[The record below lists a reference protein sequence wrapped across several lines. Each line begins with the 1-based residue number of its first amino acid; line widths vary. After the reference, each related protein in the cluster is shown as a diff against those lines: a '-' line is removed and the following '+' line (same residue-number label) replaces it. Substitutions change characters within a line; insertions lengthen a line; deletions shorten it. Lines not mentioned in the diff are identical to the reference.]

1 MNCLVTVLGVV
12 QGVGYRPF
20 VARLATELGITGTV
34 RNSGGTV
41 QIIAQGD
48 QPSIDRFVGAL
59 KEKRPPGADVTQ
71 VLVEKSVQE
80 QPYTDFHIIKS
91 TGITEHTPLL
101 PTDLPMCETCRE
113 ELLDPGNRRF
123 GYSFISCVDCG
134 PRYSIMEAIPYDRDT
149 ITMSTYLMCPSCTK
163 EYTEDSR
170 RRHAQTIS
178 CHDCGPQLILALPG
192 LTLEKKA
199 ALDRATQILTAGG
212 VLAIKGIGGYQ
223 LACRPD
229 SYEAVDALRKL
240 KNRDRKPFAVMF
252 PDLDGVKAM
261 CRVSGKEEELLLSA
275 ARPIVLLGTKHP
287 ADLYAEP
294 GPQESAGNPEPA
306 GSPVDSSFCA
316 AVNGESRFQG
326 AFLPYTALHQQLTD
340 ACGPLVMTSAN
351 LSDEPIIYRDEDI
364 LKISSPYLSGV
375 LYNTRR
381 IVTPLDDS
389 VARVVSG
396 KSQLIRRSRGYVPSP
411 IILTSTTPRTIL
423 AMGGDLKAGFCLYQE
438 NRAYLSQY
446 FGDMDSYQVQKNYS
460 ENILH
465 MQNLFHI
472 RPEIIACD
480 LHPLYRTSELAAK
493 WTHLEPENEGGLTT
507 GNAAGHEAG
516 HAAVT
521 PAGIPLQQPVLIQ
534 HHHAH
539 AASVMAEHG
548 IDSCIG
554 VTFDGTGYG
563 TDGTIWGGEFLLCK
577 GAGYTREAHLGVTTL
592 CGGDEAARQADLTA
606 SCYLFA
612 AGEPIRHKDAP
623 VIRAALLE
631 KSLTQQT
638 SSMGRLFDAVS
649 SVLGICSLN
658 SYEGECAVMLENAA
672 AQAVSEGILPF
683 PLHFTIE
690 HGKHE
695 STADPI
701 AVLYEI
707 FRAVNSGCDKKALAL
722 GFHMAVAEMVVSL
735 CRHIGEKGKE
745 TRVVLSGG
753 VFANLLLAEK
763 CAAELGKIGFAVYQ
777 NESVPVSDGGIS
789 LGQAWICGQMLK
801 QR

>member
-1 MNCLVTVLGVV
+1 MNYLVTVLGVV

-20 VARLATELGITGTV
+20 VALLAKELGITGTV
-34 RNSGGTV
+34 RNSGGSV
-41 QIIAQGD
+41 QIIAQGE
-48 QPSIDRFVGAL
+48 QSQIDRFVRAL
-59 KEKRPPGADVTQ
+59 RERRPPGADVTQ

-80 QPYTDFHIIKS
+80 QPYTDFYIIDS
-91 TGITEHTPLL
+91 TGIVEHTPLL

-113 ELLDPGNRRF
+113 ELLDPRNRRF

-134 PRYSIMEAIPYDRDT
+134 PRYSIMESIPYDRDT
-149 ITMSTYLMCPSCTK
+149 ITMNKYPMCPSCNK
-163 EYTEDSR
+163 EYIGDDR

-199 ALDRATQILTAGG
+199 ALDRGCRILAAGG

-229 SYEAVDALRKL
+229 SSEAVDSLRKL
-240 KNRDRKPFAVMF
+240 KNRDSKPFAVMF
-252 PDLDGVKAM
+252 PDLNSIKTL
-261 CRVSGKEEELLLSA
+261 CRVSAAEEELLLSA
-275 ARPIVLLGTKHP
+275 ARPIVLLGTK
-287 ADLYAEP
+287 
-294 GPQESAGNPEPA
+294 Q
-306 GSPVDSSFCA
+306 PVDLSFCTG
-316 AVNGESRFQG
+316 VNGESRFQG

-340 ACGPLVMTSAN
+340 TCGPLVMTSAN

-411 IILTSTTPRTIL
+411 IILASEAPSTIL
-423 AMGGDLKAGFCLYQE
+423 AMGSDLKAGFCLHQE

-460 ENILH
+460 ESVLH

-480 LHPLYRTSELAAK
+480 MHPLYRTSELAAK
-493 WTHLEPENEGGLTT
+493 WARREPE
-507 GNAAGHEAG
+507 NAAGHEPGNAAG

-521 PAGIPLQQPVLIQ
+521 QAGITLPQPVLIQ

-623 VIRAALLE
+623 LIRAALQN
-631 KSLTQQT
+631 KSLIQQT

-649 SVLGICSLN
+649 SVLGICSFN

-672 AQAVSEGILPF
+672 AQALSEGILPF
-683 PLHFTIE
+683 PLHFLIE
-690 HGKHE
+690 HGKHG
-695 STADPI
+695 STADPV
-701 AVLYEI
+701 AVLHEI
-707 FRAVNSGCDKKALAL
+707 FCAVNSGCDNKALAL
-722 GFHMAVAEMVVSL
+722 GFHMAVVEMVVSL
-735 CRHIGEKGKE
+735 SRHIGAKSKE

-763 CAAELGKIGFAVYQ
+763 CAEELGKIGFTVYQ
-777 NESVPVSDGGIS
+777 NESVPVNDGGIS

-801 QR
+801 

>member
-1 MNCLVTVLGVV
+1 MNYLVTVLGVV
-12 QGVGYRPF
+12 QGVGFRPF
-20 VARLATELGITGTV
+20 TARLAKELGITGTV

-41 QIIAQGD
+41 QIIAQCD
-48 QPSIDRFVGAL
+48 ELQIDRFVRAL
-59 KEKRPPGADVTQ
+59 RERRPPGADVIQ

-80 QPYTDFHIIKS
+80 QPYTDFRIIAS
-91 TGITEHTPLL
+91 TKITEHTPIL
-101 PTDLPMCETCRE
+101 PADMPMCEACRE
-113 ELLDPGNRRF
+113 ELLDPENRRF

-134 PRYSIMEAIPYDRDT
+134 PRYSLMEDIPYDRGT
-149 ITMSTYLMCPSCTK
+149 ITMNTFPMCPSCSK
-163 EYTEDSR
+163 EYIGDSR

-192 LTLEKKA
+192 LTLRKKA
-199 ALDRATQILTAGG
+199 ALDRACQILTDGG
-212 VLAIKGIGGYQ
+212 VLAVKGIGGYQ

-229 SYEAVDALRKL
+229 SSEAVDSLRKL
-240 KNRDRKPFAVMF
+240 KNRDQKPFAVMF
-252 PDLDGVKAM
+252 PDLESIKAI
-261 CRVSGKEEELLLSA
+261 CCVSAKEEELLLSA
-275 ARPIVLLGTKHP
+275 ARPIVLLKVKHP
-287 ADLYAEP
+287 
-294 GPQESAGNPEPA
+294 QERLFC
-306 GSPVDSSFCA
+306 DS
-316 AVNGESRFQG
+316 VNGESRFQG

-340 ACGPLVMTSAN
+340 TCGPLVMTSAN
-351 LSDEPIIYRDEDI
+351 LSDEPILYRDEDV

-396 KSQLIRRSRGYVPSP
+396 KAQLIRRSRGYVPSP
-411 IILTSTTPRTIL
+411 IILASTTPRSIL
-423 AMGGDLKAGFCLYQE
+423 AMGGDLKAGFCLYQT

-446 FGDMDSYQVQKNYS
+446 FGDMDSYQVQKNYRES
-460 ENILH
+460 VLH
-465 MQNLFHI
+465 MQRLFHI
-472 RPEIIACD
+472 EPKIIACD
-480 LHPLYRTSELAAK
+480 LHPLYRTSEMAAA
-493 WTHLEPENEGGLTT
+493 WAHSEPGHTA
-507 GNAAGHEAG
+507 GNSAGHTGA
-516 HAAVT
+516 HSL
-521 PAGIPLQQPVLIQ
+521 PLSVLIQ

-612 AGEPIRHKDAP
+612 AGEPILHKDAP
-623 VIRAALLE
+623 LIRAALQNR
-631 KSLTQQT
+631 SLTQQT

-649 SVLGICSLN
+649 SVLGICSHN

-672 AQAVSEGILPF
+672 AQALSEGILPF
-683 PLHFTIE
+683 PLHFAIE

-695 STADPI
+695 SIADPI
-701 AVLYEI
+701 AVLHEI
-707 FRAVNSGCDKKALAL
+707 FHAANSGSDCKALAL
-722 GFHMAVAEMVVSL
+722 GFHMAVVEMVVSL
-735 CRHIGEKGKE
+735 CRHIGEKSKE

-763 CAAELGKIGFAVYQ
+763 CSEDLEKIGFTVYQ
-777 NESVPVSDGGIS
+777 NESVPANDGGIS

-801 QR
+801 